1 MADLQLPWAG
11 SERSRDQGA
20 MIGRGQKGGRRMKQD
35 HGLETEAEQRQIRM
49 TGGVQFVVNIV
60 VVVALEACC
69 VVVCIVL
76 KEFKLRCVAFAG
88 IQCGRLE
95 A

>member
-1 MADLQLPWAG
+1 
-11 SERSRDQGA
+11 
-20 MIGRGQKGGRRMKQD
+20 
-35 HGLETEAEQRQIRM
+35 M

>member
-1 MADLQLPWAG
+1 
-11 SERSRDQGA
+11 
-20 MIGRGQKGGRRMKQD
+20 
-35 HGLETEAEQRQIRM
+35 M

-76 KEFKLRCVAFAG
+76 KEFKLRCVAVGFSAG